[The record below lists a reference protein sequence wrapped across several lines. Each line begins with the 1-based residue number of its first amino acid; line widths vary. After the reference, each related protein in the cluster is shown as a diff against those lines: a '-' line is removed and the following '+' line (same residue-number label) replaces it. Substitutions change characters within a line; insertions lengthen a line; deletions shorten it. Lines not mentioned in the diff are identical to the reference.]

1 MEALIPS
8 LIWVFYPPAIWY
20 SGLILTESLTSLL
33 ITATT
38 LCLLII
44 KDSPK
49 NHFVILT
56 GVLMACLILTKSS
69 YVYLPFFILAISIL
83 CSLKS
88 RKLLIEVKK
97 WSLIAITIV
106 LITSPIII
114 RNYNTIGSIL
124 PIETRLPYGLVL
136 SNGDLQSDIIM
147 KGGYDKLSPASL
159 KLAELEQIGTSYSDL
174 TVFAKT
180 VVLKE
185 LTENAIMV
193 PATLMNRTLN
203 YWGSR
208 PDPFDPQIT
217 ANDMVLGIIWI
228 PILILFIFALRF
240 YKCTNIW
247 IFMTIILYSYVT
259 KIIFWS
265 SPRFRFPTDSLI
277 IILASVSILR
287 SSPLI
292 RKFTHLNK
300 LKS

>member
-1 MEALIPS
+1 
-8 LIWVFYPPAIWY
+8 
-20 SGLILTESLTSLL
+20 
-33 ITATT
+33 
-38 LCLLII
+38 
-44 KDSPK
+44 
-49 NHFVILT
+49 
-56 GVLMACLILTKSS
+56 
-69 YVYLPFFILAISIL
+69 
-83 CSLKS
+83 
-88 RKLLIEVKK
+88 
-97 WSLIAITIV
+97 
-106 LITSPIII
+106 
-114 RNYNTIGSIL
+114 
-124 PIETRLPYGLVL
+124 
-136 SNGDLQSDIIM
+136 
-147 KGGYDKLSPASL
+147 
-159 KLAELEQIGTSYSDL
+159 
-174 TVFAKT
+174 
-180 VVLKE
+180 
-185 LTENAIMV
+185 MV

-259 KIIFWS
+259 TIIFWS